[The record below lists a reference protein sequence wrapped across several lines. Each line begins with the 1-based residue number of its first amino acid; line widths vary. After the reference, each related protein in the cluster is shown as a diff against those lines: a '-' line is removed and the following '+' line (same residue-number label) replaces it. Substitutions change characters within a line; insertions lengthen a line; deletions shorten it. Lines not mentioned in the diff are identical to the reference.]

1 MMRAFLLLLAACL
14 LVACDSS
21 PATPVPAG
29 PLPGS
34 GEGRLMQVVATTGMI
49 ADPARA
55 IAGDR
60 AMVTALIAPGVDPH
74 LFKPTRSDVQRLLNA
89 DIILTNGL
97 LLEGRMGDA
106 LARASAAGRSVRAV
120 AELVDP
126 ALRLAAEEEGKAHDP
141 HLWMDPSAWARVVE
155 VIRDVLIEADPE
167 GAETYRKNCAAY
179 VAELDALD
187 AYAKAQLGAIP
198 PDRRVLVTAHDA
210 FRYFGRRYDLTVL
223 GVQGISTESEAG
235 LQDIERLVSLLVE
248 RRVPAV
254 FAESTVSDR
263 SVQALVAGA
272 RARGHSVTLGP
283 SLYSDALGDVDTYEG
298 TYIGMIDHNVTTI
311 ARALGGSPPERGMRG
326 KLAK

>member
-1 MMRAFLLLLAACL
+1 MLRAILVLLALCV
-14 LVACDSS
+14 LVACDAS
-21 PATPVPAG
+21 PAAPEAAPAPTG
-29 PLPGS
+29 GGRPLK
-34 GEGRLMQVVATTGMI
+34 VVATTGMI
-49 ADPARA
+49 ADPARV

-60 AMVTALIAPGVDPH
+60 AVVTTLIAPGIDPH
-74 LFKPTRSDVQRLLNA
+74 LYKPTRSDVQRLLNA
-89 DIILTNGL
+89 DVILTNGL

-126 ALRLAAEEEGKAHDP
+126 ALRLAAAEEGKAHDP
-141 HLWMDPSAWARVVE
+141 HLWMDPAAWAHVVE
-155 VIRDVLIEADPE
+155 VIRDVLIEADPD
-167 GAETYRKNCAAY
+167 GAETYRRNCAAY
-179 VAELDALD
+179 VADLDALD

-272 RARGHSVTLGP
+272 RARGHAVALGP
-283 SLYSDALGDVDTYEG
+283 SLYSDAMGDVDTYEG

-326 KLAK
+326 KLAP